1 MRFPKI
7 KTYCYV
13 NRATQT
19 RMSGLQQHGSAKPT
33 SRTDNAMN
41 NKVEPK
47 HSEYDKEQQL
57 YAVKR
62 KTSRGG
68 RRDR

>member
-19 RMSGLQQHGSAKPT
+19 RMSGLPQHGSAKPT
-33 SRTDNAMN
+33 SRTNNAMN

-57 YAVKR
+57 NAVRKR
-62 KTSRGG
+62 KRCSGC
-68 RRDR
+68 DK